1 MKIAIPFFNGF
12 VNDHFGHTEN
22 YAVFTINPENKIV
35 NRQLIKAEEGCGCK
49 SGIADLLARE
59 GVTIMLAGN
68 IGAGAIH
75 HLYTEGI
82 EVVRGCAGPAE
93 EVVLSY
99 LNGKIQDG
107 GQTCTQHAGCDEHT
121 NLIN

>member
-1 MKIAIPFFNGF
+1 
-12 VNDHFGHTEN
+12 
-22 YAVFTINPENKIV
+22 
-35 NRQLIKAEEGCGCK
+35 LIKAEEGCGCK